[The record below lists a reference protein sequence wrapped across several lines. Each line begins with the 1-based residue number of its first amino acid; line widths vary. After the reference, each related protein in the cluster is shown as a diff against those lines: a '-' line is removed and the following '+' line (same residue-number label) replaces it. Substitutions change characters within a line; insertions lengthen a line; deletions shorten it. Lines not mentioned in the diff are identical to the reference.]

1 MIQPCITSLFEKKQS
16 EFNCR
21 KNRKWDRKSFEF
33 IPIYSTTTKKPE
45 YLFYCCVFDGVKDL
59 VSHAR
64 VMKNPS
70 INQLKWNWVDLQAVR
85 PNAASAK
92 LNPWPNSLC
101 VHYLLWQQPLFL
113 GEGRRNSCPLMAHS
127 RVTVWKVH
135 FDLCC
140 WRFRIAP
147 PPRPLPPPQES
158 CLWLFDLSKD
168 LRTLSVSV
176 MFGCLACLTLNS
188 RGIWGEILAWGFYQ
202 FRTRETTQIRFISLM
217 LGWCCI
223 LAIVGEEYVLLYF
236 PHVQKGI

>member
-1 MIQPCITSLFEKKQS
+1 MGKSMIQPCITSLFEKKQS

-33 IPIYSTTTKKPE
+33 VPIYSTTTKKPE
-45 YLFYCCVFDGVKDL
+45 YLFYRCVFDGAKDS

-70 INQLKWNWVDLQAVR
+70 INQSKWNWVDPQAVR
-85 PNAASAK
+85 PNAAWAK

-113 GEGRRNSCPLMAHS
+113 EEGRRNSCPLMAHS
-127 RVTVWKVH
+127 RVTVWKVR

-147 PPRPLPPPQES
+147 PTTSSSSSPRVLSLVVWPFKRPLNTVRVS
-158 CLWLFDLSKD
+158 HVWLFGSSDIEQQRD
-168 LRTLSVSV
+168 LRRNPSVRFLSVQ
-176 MFGCLACLTLNS
+176 NE
-188 RGIWGEILAWGFYQ
+188 RN
-202 FRTRETTQIRFISLM
+202 
-217 LGWCCI
+217 
-223 LAIVGEEYVLLYF
+223 
-236 PHVQKGI
+236 

>member
-1 MIQPCITSLFEKKQS
+1 MIQPCIISLVEKKQS

-33 IPIYSTTTKKPE
+33 NPIYSTTTKKPD
-45 YLFYCCVFDGVKDL
+45 YLFYCCVFDGAKDSVL
-59 VSHAR
+59 HAR

-70 INQLKWNWVDLQAVR
+70 INQLKWNWVDPQAVR

-140 WRFRIAP
+140 WRFRIASP
-147 PPRPLPPPQES
+147 SPPQES

-168 LRTLSVSV
+168 PWTLSLSV
-176 MFGCLACLTLNS
+176 MFVRLARLTLNS
-188 RGIWGEILAWGFYQ
+188 RGICGGILVWGFYQ
-202 FRTRETTQIRFISLM
+202 FRTRETTQMRFISLM
-217 LGWCCI
+217 GWCCI
-223 LAIVGEEYVLLYF
+223 LAVVGEEYVLLYL
-236 PHVQKGI
+236 PHVRKGN